1 MDHLTAMRVFVAVAE
16 ESGFAPAARRLAL
29 STPSVTRAVAALEE
43 RIGARLLHRTTRIV
57 RLTEAGARYLGDC
70 KRILHEIAEA
80 EASAAGTHAEP
91 RGELTVTAPVMFGR
105 LHVAPV
111 LFDFLEEHPHVTAR
125 LLLLDR
131 VVDLVEE
138 GMDVALRIGQLPDS
152 TLRAVRVGTMRRVV
166 CAAPEYL
173 ARRGVP
179 QRPSDLERM
188 DVVEFSPAGT
198 WREWGFPAG
207 AAAETVT
214 PPARLVVNTADAA
227 VAAAVAGRGL
237 TRVLSY
243 QIADELRAGRLAIV
257 LAEFEPPPVPVQ
269 LVHAGGRRASA
280 KVRAFV
286 DHAAVRLRAA
296 LAATRTLAAPVS
308 GPSPDR
314 RTERPA
320 PPPVP

>member
-29 STPSVTRAVAALEE
+29 STPSVTRAVAALED
-43 RIGARLLHRTTRIV
+43 RIGARLLHRTTRVV

-70 KRILHEIAEA
+70 KRILHDLAEA
-80 EASAAGTHAEP
+80 EASAAGSHGEP

-111 LFDFLEEHPHVTAR
+111 LFDFLEDHPQVTAR

-131 VVDLVEE
+131 IADLVEE
-138 GMDVALRIGQLPDS
+138 GMDVALRIGRLPDS
-152 TLRAVRVGTMRRVV
+152 ALRAVRVGTVRRVV

-179 QRPSDLERM
+179 QRPSDLERL
-188 DVVEFSPAGT
+188 DVVEFSPVGA
-198 WREWGFPAG
+198 WREWGFPSDSAR
-207 AAAETVT
+207 ETVT
-214 PPARLVVNTADAA
+214 PRVRLVVNTADAA

-243 QIADELRAGRLAIV
+243 QIADELRAGRLAVV
-257 LAEFEPPPVPVQ
+257 LTDFEPPPVPVH
-269 LVHAGGRRASA
+269 LVHAEGRRTSA

-286 DHAAVRLRAA
+286 DYAAERLRAM
-296 LAATRTLAAPVS
+296 LAADL
-308 GPSPDR
+308 G
-314 RTERPA
+314 
-320 PPPVP
+320 